1 MFTGNEDQEIS
12 LSEGSNMTSAFRT
25 ANPTAIKAEYFG
37 QKIIKLIL
45 DQEECVG
52 IRVYNGLDASG
63 AQSNVI
69 VGVDVDGND
78 IVNGVLGDRSIKS
91 PPYGGVANSLN
102 S

>member
-12 LSEGSNMTSAFRT
+12 LSEGSAMTSAFRT

-37 QKIIKLIL
+37 QKIINLIL

-63 AQSNVI
+63 VQSSVI
-69 VGVDVDGND
+69 VGVDADGND
-78 IVNGVLGDRSIKS
+78 IVNGVLGDRSVKS
-91 PPYGGVANSLN
+91 PPFSGATNVLN